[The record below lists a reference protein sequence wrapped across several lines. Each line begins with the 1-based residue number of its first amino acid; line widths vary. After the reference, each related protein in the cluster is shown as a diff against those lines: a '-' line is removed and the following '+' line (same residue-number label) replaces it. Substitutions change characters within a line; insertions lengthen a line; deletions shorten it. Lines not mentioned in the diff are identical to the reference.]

1 MFTMKRAEMSRI
13 ATNRLLIS
21 LLLISTT
28 GLHAIELRSVWAE
41 DAATSAGAARRH
53 ESHPIDAAMA
63 MAQEGLRH
71 IREDVRDYTATVIK
85 RERIAGKVGDPVYMQ
100 IKIRHEQKEQ
110 GRVVVPFSVY
120 IRFLLPKSWEGREA
134 IWVEGRNGDQII
146 AHDRGI
152 LNLLRLRVNPRG
164 RLAMFGNRYPIT
176 EIGVLNLVEK
186 LVERAQ
192 RERQSADGEVRY
204 LEDAKVDGR
213 PCTLIQVTHQERTPE
228 SDFYRA
234 RIFVDKQLNLPIR
247 YAAWDW
253 PADDGGPPQLLE
265 EYTYRDVQINV
276 GLTDQDFDPDNP
288 AYDYP

>member
-1 MFTMKRAEMSRI
+1 M
-13 ATNRLLIS
+13 
-21 LLLISTT
+21 
-28 GLHAIELRSVWAE
+28 
-41 DAATSAGAARRH
+41 
-53 ESHPIDAAMA
+53 
-63 MAQEGLRH
+63 
-71 IREDVRDYTATVIK
+71 
-85 RERIAGKVGDPVYMQ
+85 
-100 IKIRHEQKEQ
+100 
-110 GRVVVPFSVY
+110 VVPFSVY

-204 LEDAKVDGR
+204 FEDAKVDGR

-234 RIFVDKQLNLPIR
+234 RIFVDKQLGLPVHFEA
-247 YAAWDW
+247 YGW
-253 PADDGGPPQLLE
+253 PANAAGEPQLME
-265 EYTYRDVQINV
+265 QYTYTKLELNQ
-276 GLTDQDFDPDNP
+276 GLNDADFSPDNP
-288 AYDYP
+288 QYHVK